1 MQDHNLTVAGVSE
14 TRPLLHDGSVRSS
27 TRSMSG
33 RAAALLLKSLWQ
45 YRSLVLELVRREFSG
60 KYRGSFGG
68 LAWSFIQPLF
78 LLAVYTVAFGVI
90 LKARWSMSNDSVS
103 TANYALM
110 LFAGLIV
117 FNAFAYVL
125 EKSVTLVTRSPN
137 FVKKVVF
144 PLELLP
150 VVCVLTALAHALIG
164 IIIWFLGYFVLF
176 GLPKPGVVFFPLVL
190 LSFLPLLLGVGWFLS
205 ALGVVA
211 RDIDQVTG
219 MVNHTLL
226 FLTPIFYSNDAA
238 PPPLQKLLM
247 FNPLTFVVEQFRLV
261 IFYGQRPDFLMLA
274 AYFILT
280 SLFAFAGL
288 ALFRRLRP
296 GFADLV

>member
-1 MQDHNLTVAGVSE
+1 
-14 TRPLLHDGSVRSS
+14 
-27 TRSMSG
+27 MSG
-33 RAAALLLKSLWQ
+33 RATVLLIDSLWQ
-45 YRSLVLELVRREFSG
+45 YRGLIFELVRREFSG

-68 LAWSFIQPLF
+68 AAWSFVQPLF

-90 LKARWSMSNDSVS
+90 LKTRWSMANDSPN
-103 TANYALM
+103 TAQYALM

-117 FNAFAYVL
+117 FNAFAYVV
-125 EKSVTLVTRSPN
+125 EKSVTLVTRNPN

-150 VVCVLTALAHALIG
+150 VVCVLAALAHALIG
-164 IIIWFLGYFVLF
+164 VLIWSLGYLVLF
-176 GLPKPGVVFFPLVL
+176 GLPKPSIVLFPLVL

-205 ALGVVA
+205 SLGVVA

-226 FLTPIFYSNDAA
+226 FLTPIFYSIEAA
-238 PPPLQKLLM
+238 PPLLQQLLI

-261 IFYGQRPDFLMLA
+261 IFFGQKPDFLMLA
-274 AYFILT
+274 AYFILS

-288 ALFRRLRP
+288 SLFRRLRS